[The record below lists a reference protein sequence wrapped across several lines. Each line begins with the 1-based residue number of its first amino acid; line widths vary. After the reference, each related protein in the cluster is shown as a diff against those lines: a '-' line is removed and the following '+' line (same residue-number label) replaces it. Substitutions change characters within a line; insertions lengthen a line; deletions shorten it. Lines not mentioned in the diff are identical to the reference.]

1 MYPPAFSTCRS
12 CLNSILG
19 DTYILGSY
27 AHLPPLLHPCPLSPS
42 DPRDIYSLAFLLT
55 LNLSFE
61 VSSFPSMFGDNAS
74 SISSLTAPSSLTRCK
89 FCLKYI
95 LCCVFARYQ
104 PHPCHPS
111 IFTLMLISY
120 LHFKASSLVL
130 VQECVLPLPALV
142 RSLSFCR
149 IASLVLTQSFGVL
162 LPVTFRDLVITRSSH
177 DAHLMPTF

>member
-1 MYPPAFSTCRS
+1 LCFICYHPHLVIHRSCLDTHLYSYSLKIPSLPPQFESGYLPIWPLDVPPAFSTCRS

-19 DTYILGSY
+19 GTYILGSY

-74 SISSLTAPSSLTRCK
+74 SISSLTAPPSLTPCK

-95 LCCVFARYQ
+95 LCCVFARYH

-111 IFTLMLISY
+111 IFTLMLIPY

-130 VQECVLPLPALV
+130 VQE
-142 RSLSFCR
+142 
-149 IASLVLTQSFGVL
+149 
-162 LPVTFRDLVITRSSH
+162 
-177 DAHLMPTF
+177 